1 MFGPRPAP
9 PSSLPADLRTLGFR
23 RKAREDVTAVA
34 VEYLMSG
41 GVALSD
47 RFAAA
52 LEHTLRRIQT
62 FPDAGSPF
70 YGEEIGDPTLR
81 ARRTG
86 RFPHVVFYR
95 STDTTVTVIRVLPER
110 SDIITVL
117 RGEREP

>member
-9 PSSLPADLRTLGFR
+9 PSALPADLRTLRVR
-23 RKAREDVTAVA
+23 RKARDDVAAIATD
-34 VEYLMSG
+34 YLLGG

-52 LEHTLRRIQT
+52 LEHTLRKIQT
-62 FPDAGSPF
+62 FPNAGSPF
-70 YGEEIGDPTLR
+70 YGEEIGDSTLR

-110 SDIITVL
+110 SGIIAVL
-117 RGEREP
+117 RNQDMP